1 MVFKKNISSCITSE
15 NIFFHILKKIWSD
28 ELIWNHF
35 KFLEN
40 PRSMTIRK
48 LRVYLNKRKLF
59 GNLPSFWNL
68 CSLYDGYPLLCN
80 SLKIRKNTNSIYG
93 RLIGKFWIKK
103 LRVQRKWPKNPKEC
117 NNFPTTVIEYEG
129 EKNLCISAQ
138 NIPPFNEEVNKWSYS
153 TEQGALG
160 PQRDYGAGAITS
172 HPF

>member
-1 MVFKKNISSCITSE
+1 MVFKK
-15 NIFFHILKKIWSD
+15 IFLHVSLQKIFSFIFKKKIWSD

-48 LRVYLNKRKLF
+48 LRVYLSKRKLF

-129 EKNLCISAQ
+129 KKIFSVSQLKIYPLLMKRWTNEATVQNKVHSAHR
-138 NIPPFNEEVNKWSYS
+138 
-153 TEQGALG
+153 G
-160 PQRDYGAGAITS
+160 ITVQVQ
-172 HPF
+172 